1 MSERDLEVFLIQ
13 RRVILL
19 NYLYE
24 TTNEEHR
31 AMIPEYLEESLRRIR
46 KFLQLQLR
54 VGDTGIEPVT
64 DTVRKILDTG
74 FVYFPAKD
82 R

>member
-1 MSERDLEVFLIQ
+1 
-13 RRVILL
+13 
-19 NYLYE
+19 
-24 TTNEEHR
+24 
-31 AMIPEYLEESLRRIR
+31 LRSD
-46 KFLQLQLR
+46 FY
-54 VGDTGIEPVT
+54 VDDTGIEPVT